1 VAPSLLRASSSVIGH
16 AATLRRATGGADEP
30 AYYSPG
36 RSRKSRPEATT
47 VRRPAGRLA
56 SFRGACGG
64 TLPAAGR
71 SEPARRRRRA
81 PRARSRP
88 EARDGVP
95 VRRVHAADEQRASS
109 PIAASRSHP
118 PGEASAK
125 RRAPRRLELVPSER
139 FELGDHDAYL
149 QVRKQQCFA
158 ACAPLKPQCSVA
170 WEAVVSPV
178 VVQLGSQVR
187 GARPLPLTEAKRSP
201 CPASAPPTRAC
212 RRRRSAVGSGR
223 HAAKETAI
231 QCVGAWLTLRSFQAV
246 HDKPRSAVA
255 RALRPA

>member
-1 VAPSLLRASSSVIGH
+1 MPFWPHRRRRRLVLWPQSLVRASSSVIGR

-109 PIAASRSHP
+109 PIAA
-118 PGEASAK
+118 
-125 RRAPRRLELVPSER
+125 
-139 FELGDHDAYL
+139 
-149 QVRKQQCFA
+149 
-158 ACAPLKPQCSVA
+158 ACAPLKTQCSVA

-201 CPASAPPTRAC
+201 RPASAPSRRAC
-212 RRRRSAVGSGR
+212 RRRRSAVGSGS
-223 HAAKETAI
+223 HVAKE
-231 QCVGAWLTLRSFQAV
+231 
-246 HDKPRSAVA
+246 PRSSVSA
-255 RALRPA
+255 RS